1 MLSEPVFTFRGV
13 VAGGLLVWLI
23 CWAIAKDRGRH
34 GTSCWAAVT
43 LYWLA
48 LMSFFWPAVIYDYC
62 LVPGDIL
69 FQYYPWKAV
78 YPETT
83 CHNHLLSDAVT
94 SIYPWMYSWKYAVEQ
109 GAWPLWNFHSY
120 CGSPLAANLASA
132 AFHPFNFLF
141 LIMSVEDVSTL
152 LPFLRL
158 FLAATGTYALLRAW
172 GLPIASSFLGGILF
186 SFCGVHVVWLSNY
199 PNINVT
205 MLMPWIF
212 LSLDRIAT
220 GRHWIWMP
228 ALAALSVLQFLGG
241 HPESSFHLY
250 VAAFPFFVWRL
261 YGEWRKGIRIRAI
274 AARMCLMGCG
284 GLLALTLSAFQLL
297 PFMEYLPLT
306 TRYQEIVGRGE
317 NLLLYLDFGQVFRLI
332 TATLLTPDFYG
343 NPVDGNY
350 WGFANYNEQ
359 NAHITVIGLL
369 LALLAFARG
378 GSRRALKRFLAF
390 LALFSFLIAI
400 RTPGLFELVVSLPLF
415 MLVCNHRLIF
425 VFAFCASLLAALE
438 AADCQTG
445 KRGRAWIPLVVAAVL
460 VALAGVLHLSTAA
473 DLGADHLHYYFVHL
487 GIFLVFLVM
496 ATALL
501 VAGRRHPQMGRRLPL
516 LAAGLVILEVFV
528 WGANYNTFIDRD
540 HIFPGTPMLD
550 YIKSRPGWFRVVGWK
565 GCLFRGSEQVYR
577 FDSIIG
583 MDPMKLSSYERVMA
597 RINGVYHAVDTPDVM
612 SLSSPWLDFLNVRYV
627 AVGPKVPDSA
637 LSSERFLL
645 VYEGSD
651 GRVYENLKS
660 LPRAFW
666 AEEVLFADSH
676 TQALKMAIAREND
689 LNRVVVL
696 EQPESVDQRVSDA
709 GTMRNPLPVM
719 VRRTGNHL
727 VLKVEARDPAY
738 LVLSEVYYP
747 GWHIRLDGK
756 EATLLRA
763 NSAFVATF
771 IPAGTET
778 VEFYYDPQS
787 FKTGLV
793 ISGCG
798 IFVLLISGIV
808 GIRQW
813 RISKKND

>member
-1 MLSEPVFTFRGV
+1 MITGFVILVLLLWAEKRRGKGGVSICTAAIIYWFT
-13 VAGGLLVWLI
+13 
-23 CWAIAKDRGRH
+23 
-34 GTSCWAAVT
+34 
-43 LYWLA
+43 
-48 LMSFFWPAVIYDYC
+48 LMAFFWPAIIYDRC
-62 LVPGDIL
+62 LIPGDIL
-69 FQYYPWKAV
+69 FQYYPWKAQF
-78 YPETT
+78 PNTIQ
-83 CHNHLLSDAVT
+83 HNRILSDSVV
-94 SIYPWMYSWKYAVEQ
+94 SIYPWMCSIKNAFFE
-109 GAWPLWNFHSY
+109 GSLPLWNHYSY
-120 CGSPLAANLASA
+120 CGSPLAGNLASA
-132 AFHPFNFLF
+132 AFHPFNL
-141 LIMSVEDVSTL
+141 LLLVMPVEDVGTL

-158 FLAATGTYALLRAW
+158 FAAAMGVYILLRTW
-172 GLPIASSFLGGILF
+172 GIAQASSFLGGLLYA
-186 SFCGVHVVWLSNY
+186 FCGVHIVWLSNY
-199 PNINVT
+199 PNTNITV
-205 MLMPWIF
+205 LMPWVF
-212 LSLDRIAT
+212 LCLDRISI
-220 GRHWIWMP
+220 GRHWSWVFIFS
-228 ALAALSVLQFLGG
+228 LLSCLQFLGG
-241 HPESSFHLY
+241 HPETSFHLY
-250 VAAFPFFVWRL
+250 VVAVLFFLWRL
-261 YGEWRKGIRIRAI
+261 HGEWRKGVGIMALTTRL
-274 AARMCLMGCG
+274 CLVGVG
-284 GLLALTLSAFQLL
+284 GLLAISLCAFQLL
-297 PFMEYLPLT
+297 PFLEYLPLT
-306 TRYQEIVGRGE
+306 SRYQDIAVKGQ
-317 NLLLYLDFGQVFRLI
+317 NMFLYLDFAEVLKTASGTLI
-332 TATLLTPDFYG
+332 SPDFFG
-343 NPVDGNY
+343 NPVDQNY

-359 NAHITVIGLL
+359 NAHITVTGLL
-369 LALLAFARG
+369 FVLLAFGCG
-378 GSRRALKRFLAF
+378 GSHRGLKRFFAILG
-390 LALFSFLIAI
+390 LLSFMIVV
-400 RTPGLFELVVSLPLF
+400 RTPGFFELVVSLPLF
-415 MLVCNHRLIF
+415 KLAGNHRLIF

-445 KRGRAWIPLVVAAVL
+445 KSGRAWVPLVAAAVL
-460 VALAGVLHLSTAA
+460 VALAGVLYLSTAA
-473 DLGADHLHYYFVHL
+473 DLGADHLHYFFVHL
-487 GIFLVFLVM
+487 GIFLVFLIM

-597 RINGVYHAVDTPDVM
+597 RINGVYHAIDTPDVM

-637 LSSERFLL
+637 LSIERFLL

-696 EQPESVDQRVSDA
+696 EQPESVDQRLSDA

-747 GWHIRLDGK
+747 GWHVRLDGK

-787 FKTGLV
+787 FKTGLG